1 MKNMKTSALS
11 GLKRKENIP
20 VGAVM
25 VIGGGIAGIQAS
37 LDLAESGF
45 KVYLV
50 ESSPAIGGNMARLD
64 KTFPTND
71 CSMCI
76 LSPKLVEAAR
86 HRNIDL
92 LTLSDIKNVS
102 GQAGDFS
109 VRVLEKARYVDIEKC
124 TGCGI
129 CLEHCPTRNMPRF
142 DVEKKP
148 VLISAE
154 HKTLLEELL
163 GKHGREERAVIRVMQ
178 EINARLTYLPREVLA
193 YLSEATNVPLSRIYR
208 IGSFYKAFSFERRG
222 RHTISVCD
230 GTACHIRGAPKLIAE
245 LKREL
250 SVNVGQTTPD
260 GRFYLEIVR
269 CLGCCS
275 LAPVMKVNE
284 RIYGGVKPTNLARIL
299 KDYPR

>member
-1 MKNMKTSALS
+1 
-11 GLKRKENIP
+11 
-20 VGAVM
+20 
-25 VIGGGIAGIQAS
+25 
-37 LDLAESGF
+37 
-45 KVYLV
+45 
-50 ESSPAIGGNMARLD
+50 MARLD

-92 LTLSDIKNVS
+92 LTLGEVKNVS
-102 GQAGDFS
+102 GHAGDFS
-109 VRVLEKARYVDIEKC
+109 VRVTEKARYVDIEKC
-124 TGCGI
+124 TGCGL
-129 CLEHCPTRNMPRF
+129 CLENCPTRNMPRF

-154 HKTLLEELL
+154 HKSLVEELL
-163 GKHGREERAVIRVMQ
+163 GEHGREERAVIRVMQ
-178 EINARLTYLPREVLA
+178 EINARLTYLPRDVLA
-193 YLSEATNVPLSRIYR
+193 YLSEATNVPLSRLYR

-250 SVNVGQTTPD
+250 SVNIGQTTTD

-275 LAPVMKVNE
+275 LAPVMRVDE
-284 RIYGGVKPTNLARIL
+284 RIYGGVKPTNIAKIL
-299 KDYPR
+299 KDYPL